1 MNPMMN
7 LPNLLTLSRIFL
19 IPVFAVVYL
28 VPGEGTYIYAA
39 ALFAL
44 AAFTDWLDGYLARRL
59 DQTTAFGAFLDPV
72 ADKLIVVTALVLL
85 IGHHNTLWF
94 TLPGLIIVG
103 REIVISALREWM
115 AEMNRRG
122 LVAGTWLGR
131 LKTTFQMIAMV
142 VLLANPPSLDRPWV
156 IIGYVLLYIAAVMT
170 LASMVI
176 YLRAAWPTLLSG
188 LRGASKPG
196 ADEPVAE
203 ARDQS

>member
-1 MNPMMN
+1 MN

-19 IPVFAVVYL
+19 VPVFAVVY
-28 VPGEGTYIYAA
+28 VIPGEGTYIFAA

-85 IGHHNTLWF
+85 IGHHHTLWF
-94 TLPGLIIVG
+94 TFPGLIIVG

-122 LVAGTWLGR
+122 MVAGTWLGR
-131 LKTTFQMIAMV
+131 VKTTFQMIAVV
-142 VLLANPPSLDRPWV
+142 VLLANPPSFDRPWV

-176 YLRAAWPTLLSG
+176 YLRAAWPTLLTGLKGGSG
-188 LRGASKPG
+188 ATES
-196 ADEPVAE
+196 E
-203 ARDQS
+203 ARDQA

>member
-170 LASMVI
+170 LASMAI

-188 LRGASKPG
+188 LRGSSNPRP
-196 ADEPVAE
+196 DEPGTD
-203 ARDQS
+203 ARDQG